1 MRTVYTSTYWTAI
14 YLKTIL
20 NFSGLYAALQF
31 CVIITGH
38 VFNFEIPA
46 GAQIG
51 LMLGAAYGAMMTSV
65 SALGRAPSRS
75 ENWVLSV
82 SVNLCAVIISLIFL
96 ATTLYFTGGRYALQE
111 FMMVFSNIPVAVFFI
126 GVGGAFLLQVAFCL
140 LVFGKAARRHLL
152 KAQAE
157 QAKTGA

>member
-1 MRTVYTSTYWTAI
+1 MI
-14 YLKTIL
+14 IKTIL

-31 CVIITGH
+31 CVIIIGH

-51 LMLGAAYGAMMTSV
+51 LMIGAAYGAMMTSV
-65 SALGRAPSRS
+65 SALGRAPSRL

-96 ATTLYFTGGRYALQE
+96 ATTLYFSGGSYALQE
-111 FMMVFSNIPVAVFFI
+111 FMMVFSGLPVAVFSGLPVAVFFV
-126 GVGGAFLLQVAFCL
+126 GVGGAFLLQVVFCL
-140 LVFGKAARRHLL
+140 LMFGKAARRHLL
-152 KAQAE
+152 KVQAE
-157 QAKTGA
+157 QARVGV